1 MEKLIPIRKKYL
13 LGVNKKRLFIGDF
26 EIRNWNGYNE
36 FTASFSVGE
45 AFNIEDIDDEYIY
58 NYMEDLWDS
67 VDDETK
73 LNWLD
78 DGEITKQEYFE
89 QSTQYAEYR
98 EIVDCSCT
106 DYEITLKDG
115 KTINFETTGCGQ
127 CDIREQED
135 FEEIKFTNKNGVMLL
150 LELWDKYHL
159 KKIEAEDEAEISEK
173 INKMMELLGDF
184 DRFHYENIEDFL
196 VENVDMEE

>member
-1 MEKLIPIRKKYL
+1 MEELKPIRKKYL
-13 LGVNKKRLFIGDF
+13 LGVNKKRVFIGDF

-36 FTASFSVGE
+36 FTASFSVGK
-45 AFNIEDIDDEYIY
+45 AFNIENIDNEYIY
-58 NYMEDLWDS
+58 NYMKDLWDS

-115 KTINFETTGCGQ
+115 KTINFKTTGCGQ

-159 KKIEAEDEAEISEK
+159 KKIEAEDEAEILEK

-184 DRFHYENIEDFL
+184 DRFHCENIEDFL

>member
-1 MEKLIPIRKKYL
+1 MKNLIPIRKKYL
-13 LGVNKKRLFIGDF
+13 LGVYRKKVFIAEF
-26 EIRNWNGYNE
+26 ELRNWNGYNE
-36 FTASFSVGE
+36 FAANFSVGE
-45 AFNIEDIDDEYIY
+45 AFNIDDIDNEY
-58 NYMEDLWDS
+58 MQGLWDS
-67 VDDETK
+67 VDAETK

-115 KTINFETTGCGQ
+115 RTINFETTGCGQ

-159 KKIEAEDEAEISEK
+159 KKIESEDEAEILEK

-184 DRFHYENIEDFL
+184 DRFHYKNIEDFL

>member
-1 MEKLIPIRKKYL
+1 MENLMPTRKKYL
-13 LGVNKKRLFIGDF
+13 LGVNKKRLFIGEF

-36 FTASFSVGE
+36 FAASFSAGE

-58 NYMEDLWDS
+58 NYMENLWDS

-127 CDIREQED
+127 CDIREQEN

-159 KKIEAEDEAEISEK
+159 KKIEAEDEAEILEK

-196 VENVDMEE
+196 VENIDMEE

>member
-1 MEKLIPIRKKYL
+1 MENLIPTRKKYL
-13 LGVNKKRLFIGDF
+13 LGVNKKRLFIGEF

-36 FTASFSVGE
+36 FTASFSIGE

-58 NYMEDLWDS
+58 NYMENLWDS

-89 QSTQYAEYR
+89 QATQYAEYR

-115 KTINFETTGCGQ
+115 KTINFETAGCGQ
-127 CDIREQED
+127 CDIREQEN

-159 KKIEAEDEAEISEK
+159 NKIEAEDEAEILEK
-173 INKMMELLGDF
+173 INKMMELLENF